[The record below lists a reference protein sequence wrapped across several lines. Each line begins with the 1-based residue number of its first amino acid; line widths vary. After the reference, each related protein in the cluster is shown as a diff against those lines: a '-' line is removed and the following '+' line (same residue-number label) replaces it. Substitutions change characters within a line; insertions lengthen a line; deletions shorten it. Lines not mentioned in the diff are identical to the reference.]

1 MPCDKDLEMWDSHL
15 IPVNLSRVWD
25 AGVSDSWGQSSD
37 TYAEAEVVSVFG
49 FPRGR
54 PKARLRCNCSYI
66 GMEVISGNP
75 GGGETEGH
83 MHLRAMSSQGPQRQV
98 V

>member
-1 MPCDKDLEMWDSHL
+1 MWDSRL
-15 IPVNLSRVWD
+15 ISVNLSRVWD
-25 AGVSDSWGQSSD
+25 AGVGDSWGQSSD
-37 TYAEAEVVSVFG
+37 TYAEAEVVSESG

-75 GGGETEGH
+75 GQRETEEH
-83 MHLRAMSSQGPQRQV
+83 MHLRAMSSRGPQKRV